1 MAAVE
6 AFRDAGGLLPDH
18 RQPSYP
24 LYSADSSRLCGPESN
39 SPGKCK
45 SLLQKVTNY
54 SSEFTNSIDGR
65 GANAIFLYW
74 SHLCCAWS
82 ENLPLRCPSDSE
94 RSLPSE
100 FALKMD

>member
-54 SSEFTNSIDGR
+54 LQSSPTALMEEEPMPFFCTGL
-65 GANAIFLYW
+65 IFAVHGVKI
-74 SHLCCAWS
+74 S
-82 ENLPLRCPSDSE
+82 PLRCPSDSE
-94 RSLPSE
+94 RSLPPE